1 MQTSEFLR
9 HVWPS
14 QGIYCVVG
22 KDQQNNI
29 SPKFVNTIEEAAE
42 VADRL
47 AKDKYDVYFACS
59 SYTNPTERTKNNAK
73 EAKALWLDIDCGF
86 DEKKNKYKDYKTKD
100 AALIAL
106 RKFTDELG
114 LPEPTIVDSGRGIHC
129 YWTFTEPVPKEVWH
143 PVAEGLKFACVKH
156 ELHADGSV
164 TIASSSVRDNGVR
177 TKQVYLNADNWIIID
192 VPAWDVQRSIELLD
206 HTNGHNYDMLG
217 AMSTALLIGQ
227 RKEKWFCNEWVGHP
241 FVPSAYILGPAQF
254 AALCASQGRDITQE
268 FFKER
273 QHLVNKGP

>member
-1 MQTSEFLR
+1 MEDCQKPSSITPLYKHYENNKEYMLTAHYIGSHRGDTLIVRAGWAFTRMVQRGYYQRVTHSEA
-9 HVWPS
+9 V
-14 QGIYCVVG
+14 
-22 KDQQNNI
+22 
-29 SPKFVNTIEEAAE
+29 
-42 VADRL
+42 
-47 AKDKYDVYFACS
+47 
-59 SYTNPTERTKNNAK
+59 
-73 EAKALWLDIDCGF
+73 
-86 DEKKNKYKDYKTKD
+86 
-100 AALIAL
+100 
-106 RKFTDELG
+106 
-114 LPEPTIVDSGRGIHC
+114 
-129 YWTFTEPVPKEVWH
+129 
-143 PVAEGLKFACVKH
+143 H
-156 ELHADGSV
+156 ELHSDGSV

-177 TKQVYLNADNWIIID
+177 PKQVYLNADNWIIID

-241 FVPSAYILGPAQF
+241 FIPSAYIFGPAQF